1 MMVRIAIK
9 PKSLAPEALMSAIR
23 AETRMP
29 TRWVGA
35 RAIQRRIGGTS
46 SSISSAATLL
56 HQTGRIERQ
65 WGGTQWEYRI
75 K

>member
-1 MMVRIAIK
+1 MVRIAIK

-46 SSISSAATLL
+46 SSISRGIIYMTPFSTHSAAT
-56 HQTGRIERQ
+56 RMEAM
-65 WGGTQWEYRI
+65 
-75 K
+75 

>member
-1 MMVRIAIK
+1 MARIAVK
-9 PKSLAPEALMSAIR
+9 PASLAPEAMMSAIR

-35 RAIQRRIGGTS
+35 RTIQRRIGGTS
-46 SSISSAATLL
+46 SSISRTADIL
-56 HQTGRIERQ
+56 HRADRIERQ
-65 WGGTQWEYRI
+65 WSGTQWEYRI